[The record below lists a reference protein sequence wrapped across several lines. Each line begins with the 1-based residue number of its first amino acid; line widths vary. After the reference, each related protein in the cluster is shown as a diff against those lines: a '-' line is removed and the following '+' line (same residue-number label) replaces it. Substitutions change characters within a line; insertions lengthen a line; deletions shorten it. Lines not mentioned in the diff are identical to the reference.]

1 MRKIKLYL
9 PIEYKRA
16 IYKANRIRMKKDIE
30 QLRERLR
37 SPCASCKKV
46 SDNVVDNLYCS
57 ETCKDDIKL
66 YKNNEKIHEII
77 AKLYKTNSNRIAL
90 CCIKEKTLCDSCL
103 SDFSSYSKRMEYYIE
118 SKEDLILSHSR
129 EIERLKDAE
138 RLKKDIRHKISP
150 EIPFRFSLITMG
162 LFFASFICFF
172 MHLME
177 RMK

>member
-16 IYKANRIRMKKDIE
+16 LYKANRIRMKKDIE

-77 AKLYKTNSNRIAL
+77 AKLHIWDDNRIAL

-103 SDFSSYSKRMEYYIE
+103 SGFSSYPERIKDYIKSKSDVYRDMAYEI
-118 SKEDLILSHSR
+118 KRLKDVLDDSHSR
-129 EIERLKDAE
+129 E
-138 RLKKDIRHKISP
+138 
-150 EIPFRFSLITMG
+150 
-162 LFFASFICFF
+162 
-172 MHLME
+172 
-177 RMK
+177 